1 MFKQNKI
8 KKVNKIFKSLGNERR
23 LKILSLLLSEGP
35 MSVSDVSE
43 KINLSLK
50 STSKHLIILDRAG
63 FVESRQV
70 GLSRIYDIDDE
81 VRRLLVF
88 FFQKF
93 T

>member
-1 MFKQNKI
+1 MFKPREI

-23 LKILSLLLSEGP
+23 LKILSLLLTEGS

-43 KINLSLK
+43 KLNLSLK

-63 FVESRQV
+63 FVESKQV

-81 VRRLLVF
+81 VRELLTF
-88 FFQKF
+88 FFKSF

>member
-1 MFKQNKI
+1 
-8 KKVNKIFKSLGNERR
+8 
-23 LKILSLLLSEGP
+23 

-43 KINLSLK
+43 RINLSLK

-63 FVESRQV
+63 FVESKQA
-70 GLSRIYDIDDE
+70 GLSRIYDVDNEI
-81 VRRLLVF
+81 RKLLVF

>member
-1 MFKQNKI
+1 M
-8 KKVNKIFKSLGNERR
+8 NKIFKSLGNERR
-23 LKILSLLLSEGP
+23 LKILSLLLTEGS

-43 KINLSLK
+43 KLNLSLK

-63 FVESRQV
+63 FVESKQV

-81 VRRLLVF
+81 VRELLTF
-88 FFQKF
+88 FFKSF